1 MTITNLPVEWLTL
14 ADAVLKATIIF
25 AGAAIVSFALRR
37 ASAAFRHLLWTLA
50 LCSALAVPVLS
61 IVLPKWQLPII
72 TLAANEVAI
81 ADVSPSPTAPA
92 PPEITPPSRTRQT
105 VSSPAATVPPTAPV
119 DTSAARAAS
128 AFAAVTWQQAL
139 FAIWLAGAAIILA
152 RMAIGLAAVRWL
164 SRRTQEIT
172 DAPWLPMAEELAG

>member
-25 AGAAIVSFALRR
+25 AAAAIVSFALRR

-72 TLAANEVAI
+72 TLAANEVARVGEQDLDPEAHAI
-81 ADVSPSPTAPA
+81 LGLERTGRDEKQRDHQGNTSHVPA
-92 PPEITPPSRTRQT
+92 TY
-105 VSSPAATVPPTAPV
+105 
-119 DTSAARAAS
+119 TSTILHAH
-128 AFAAVTWQQAL
+128 L
-139 FAIWLAGAAIILA
+139 MKLA
-152 RMAIGLAAVRWL
+152 R
-164 SRRTQEIT
+164 SS
-172 DAPWLPMAEELAG
+172 